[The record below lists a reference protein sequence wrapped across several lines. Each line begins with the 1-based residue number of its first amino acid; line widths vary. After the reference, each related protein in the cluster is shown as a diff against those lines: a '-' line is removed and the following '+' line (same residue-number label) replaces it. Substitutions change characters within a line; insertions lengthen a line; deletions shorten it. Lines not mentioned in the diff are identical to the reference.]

1 MFESIQGNACW
12 QNWIDSTSSRELC
25 HASRQFSVRRHLP
38 QRLEHLVEHRDA
50 EAPRQNQPMGPRV
63 AVPCGAQA
71 ELIGVGFSHLSIGSI
86 QVLKGAHIMHPVSYL
101 FEDIYRNY
109 WGIAPASER
118 PERHRLARLRRRNR
132 ELLIKPERRQ
142 D

>member
-1 MFESIQGNACW
+1 MY
-12 QNWIDSTSSRELC
+12 
-25 HASRQFSVRRHLP
+25 HAPRQFFVRRHLS
-38 QRLEHLVEHRDA
+38 QRLEHLVENHDA
-50 EAPRQNQPMGPRV
+50 EAPWQSQSMGPRA

-71 ELIGVGFSHLSIGSI
+71 ELIGFGFSHPSIGSI
-86 QVLKGAHIMHPVSYL
+86 QAPKGVHVMHPVSYL

-118 PERHRLARLRRRNR
+118 PERRRLAKLRRRNR
-132 ELLIKPERRQ
+132 ELLIQPEHRQ